1 MAEPVVVIHSP
12 GEEAA
17 ARGLCAAIESRDC
30 ECWSPV
36 RAAREATDAVIDE
49 HIRGA
54 VALVVVTR
62 NALQHQREIQ
72 LAGRLS
78 VAVVITSP
86 DDGSDAWAATLA
98 ELHLAGAIDTPTSGA
113 RAAEFSQPRVYIAD
127 DEEKHIEFISENVS
141 EAQVFVRFGLFDK
154 AIGRLRTVLERA
166 PRNLEA
172 HDEMLK
178 IYLEEH
184 EHDNAAATAADYL
197 DSLLFRGEEEAYAM
211 LRSHL
216 LAHGF
221 AIDDGPPV
229 AVGAAGGVFRV
240 SRFHAAASAAA
251 KSIEAVPTPV
261 VRIVEP
267 PAAPAKPRSQAPE
280 ALPLELP
287 ILRNFRSSQPALET
301 TGIDADL
308 GGIDFLL
315 DHGLL
320 DEARMRIDQMLVE
333 HPEHPGVVE
342 RKQRIHAVVGPRS
355 GIGLSLALDED
366 WGAPVAPAK
375 TPAAAPPPSAPA
387 RPAPAAVRAA
397 DPEPAG
403 PAVDLVCSVFCP
415 LAVDEGDVFAVQLW
429 IHTGEQTEADGVEI
443 VEDRREAAMLSAP
456 VRPGETLEIS
466 LAMPNLEVEGSSVL
480 EVVWNGVA
488 EPAAFRVAAPAG
500 TAEQRME
507 GWLVIERSGE
517 KLGEVPLR
525 IRVA

>member
-36 RAAREATDAVIDE
+36 RAPREATEAVIDE

-62 NALQHQREIQ
+62 NALQHQREVQ
-72 LAGRLS
+72 LAGRHS
-78 VAVVITSP
+78 VAVVIASP
-86 DDGSDAWAATLA
+86 DDGSDAWGETLA
-98 ELHLAGAIDTPTSGA
+98 ELQLAGAIDTPTSGA

-127 DEEKHIEFISENVS
+127 DEEKHIEFIAENVS

-178 IYLEEH
+178 IYLEEN

-229 AVGAAGGVFRV
+229 AVGAAGGVFRA
-240 SRFHAAASAAA
+240 SRFHGAAPAAARASD
-251 KSIEAVPTPV
+251 AVPVPAVREVTPA
-261 VRIVEP
+261 
-267 PAAPAKPRSQAPE
+267 AAPAKPRSHAPE
-280 ALPLELP
+280 AIPLELP

-301 TGIDADL
+301 TGIDGDL

-320 DEARMRIDQMLVE
+320 DEARMRLEQMLVE

-342 RKQRIHAVVGPRS
+342 RKQRIDAVVGPRS
-355 GIGLSLALDED
+355 SIGLSLALDED

-375 TPAAAPPPSAPA
+375 PAVASPPPAPA
-387 RPAPAAVRAA
+387 RPAPVAVRAA
-397 DPEPAG
+397 APEPSG

-415 LAVDEGDVFAVQLW
+415 LAVDEGDVFAVQVW
-429 IHTGEQTEADGVEI
+429 IHTGDQTEADGVEI
-443 VEDRREAAMLSAP
+443 VEDRREAAMLTAP

-466 LAMPNLEVEGSSVL
+466 LTVPNLEVEGSSVL

-488 EPAAFRVAAPAG
+488 EPTAFRVAAPPG
-500 TAEQRME
+500 TAEQQTE
-507 GWLVIERSGE
+507 GWISIERSGE
-517 KLGEVPLR
+517 RLGEVPLR
-525 IRVA
+525 IRIA